1 MGIDRSNVRFV
12 LHTGM
17 PKSVEHYQQESGR
30 AGRDGLEAECTMLY
44 SPSDAAAWNSILS
57 GGADDRTAEHL
68 RGALENVARMQ
79 QYADALLC
87 RHKALVEYFGQTYE
101 NGPCGAC
108 DVCLDHHELV
118 PDSLV
123 IAQKIVS
130 CDVRLVH
137 AAAREGAA
145 DDRSWSGVD
154 HALFDELREWRR
166 REAGSRGV
174 PPFVILGDTTLRHL
188 AAVRPSALDR
198 MHAISGIG
206 ENRLATLGPAVLAV
220 IVDYCKRSGVTLDA
234 PAPLPVPWR
243 QPKTVTPGRIQAFN
257 AFRRGA
263 PIDDVVR
270 LTGRA
275 RSTIA
280 GYLADFIITERP
292 PTIDRWV
299 EPEHYE

>member
-68 RGALENVARMQ
+68 RGALENVAQMQ
-79 QYADALLC
+79 RYAEALVC

-130 CDVRLVH
+130 CVVRAGESFGVGHIMAILRGANSDKLRERRHDTLSTFGILSGFSKEELSGWITQLVSQGFLERTGGLYPVLRLTAASRSLLRGTCDVNLVPV
-137 AAAREGAA
+137 AAHEGAM
-145 DDRSWSGVD
+145 DD
-154 HALFDELREWRR
+154 
-166 REAGSRGV
+166 
-174 PPFVILGDTTLRHL
+174 
-188 AAVRPSALDR
+188 
-198 MHAISGIG
+198 
-206 ENRLATLGPAVLAV
+206 
-220 IVDYCKRSGVTLDA
+220 
-234 PAPLPVPWR
+234 
-243 QPKTVTPGRIQAFN
+243 
-257 AFRRGA
+257 
-263 PIDDVVR
+263 
-270 LTGRA
+270 
-275 RSTIA
+275 
-280 GYLADFIITERP
+280 
-292 PTIDRWV
+292 
-299 EPEHYE
+299 